1 MGHEHRWLE
10 NAKEALF
17 KYVLQALGKQAEQSK
32 LRKLDKEGK
41 AFCKSV
47 RLLQLAWL
55 SSVLIGQWRSTHL
68 PTFSLV
74 KVPKRIC
81 PCKVYFSILLNVFV
95 KCMLSFNWAR
105 EEGTPLSHLEEHTSE
120 PEWACCLPGAGIW
133 RENVKTQQPSL
144 TTDTLNCFTLA
155 LPSEGRRVA
164 EPAWHIIEKGLTTV
178 NQKWP

>member
-1 MGHEHRWLE
+1 MSAHFWLGSGGVHTFPHLILS
-10 NAKEALF
+10 KF
-17 KYVLQALGKQAEQSK
+17 K
-32 LRKLDKEGK
+32 
-41 AFCKSV
+41 
-47 RLLQLAWL
+47 
-55 SSVLIGQWRSTHL
+55 
-68 PTFSLV
+68 
-74 KVPKRIC
+74 KRIC

-178 NQKWP
+178 NWWVKNGPSYSICDASRVDIVSSQIVKREEHLKWFKWLLL